1 MERLER
7 FLTER
12 FGEKRAAKLAER
24 YRKYMEMTLEWNEKV
39 NLTSIKDPA
48 EFVEKHYLDSLSL
61 VDSYEMGDAETVIDI
76 GTGGGF
82 PGIPLA
88 IFFPEKKFTLV
99 DSLDKRVRIVQE
111 MADEIGLKNVR
122 VIHGRA
128 EELGQS
134 KQYREKFD
142 VCVSRAVAD
151 LSVLAEY
158 CLPFVRVEGSFI
170 AFKGPDAEE
179 EAMKAENAIMEL
191 GGALADVE
199 EAGLFMDDGEDL
211 LAGIDHMLVHIDKEA
226 RTPRKY
232 PRKPGTPSKSPIR

>member
-24 YRKYMEMTLEWNEKV
+24 YSKYMEMALEWNSKV
-39 NLTSIKDPA
+39 NLTSITDPA

-61 VDSYEMGDAETVIDI
+61 VDSYEMEDAESVIDI

-88 IFFPEKKFTLV
+88 IYFPEKKFTLV

-111 MADEIGLKNVR
+111 MADAIGLKNVR
-122 VIHGRA
+122 TVHGRA

-142 VCVSRAVAD
+142 LCVSRAVAD

-158 CLPFVRVEGSFI
+158 CLPFVIVEGTFI
-170 AFKGPDAEE
+170 AFKGPDAEK
-179 EAMKAENAIMEL
+179 EAMHAENAILEL

-199 EAGLFMDDGEDL
+199 EAGLFMEDGSDL
-211 LAGIDHMLVHIDKEA
+211 LEGVDHMLVHIEKES
-226 RTPRKY
+226 RTPKKY
-232 PRKPGTPSKSPIR
+232 PRKPGTPSKSPIK